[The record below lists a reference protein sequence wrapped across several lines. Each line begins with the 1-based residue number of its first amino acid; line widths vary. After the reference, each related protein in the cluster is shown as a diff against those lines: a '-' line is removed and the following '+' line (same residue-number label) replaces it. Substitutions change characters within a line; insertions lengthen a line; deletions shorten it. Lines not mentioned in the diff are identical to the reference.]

1 MKKLQRGL
9 PKGRYSKYGYKRNSP
24 DVNKPFNIIPSGN
37 ITMKD
42 VDFPVRGVDN
52 LGNEIVMMPGREYTF
67 PGDYVVETP
76 YQKGGESN
84 ATYNSNWLN
93 KYQDA
98 GEVPPKD
105 NYIEVRSGNTFDDYI
120 TNPLING
127 IARGLDVTGDWLNNT
142 LQSATKNALETM
154 YNSPTTASTAARIQ
168 YGARPWLG
176 KNIRPVAY
184 PGIFTAPIELTR
196 GALGMNPPPSKD
208 AQGDYSVEEEA
219 WRKALGLQMNP
230 KYIVPSNYKPSK
242 AKNPNA
248 QYYTLNRD
256 VIDPQLLI
264 AEAKRRNL
272 QEGQS
277 VVISSLA
284 PYIRENFM
292 PKDEF
297 SQIDPLQNFT
307 IGVGKDKKGKYV
319 SIYDKYDFEGPLNSF
334 ITPYEFYDRYY
345 YQRAGQTS
353 PTYFGGT
360 LPTADIVSDNSGTQ
374 YPYYKNLTDEEK
386 RFFSSNTP
394 IGRAV
399 RAKAQTGKVGQTY
412 NDLSKAAKTI
422 GKTAAEFTGVPG
434 AVRFSR
440 NPSENLKGA
449 LSTIEKTIIGA
460 SPGVPQSSTPYD
472 SKEVEGFFNT
482 LDAAGLA
489 SMGAPLVKTGIS
501 GARALPVV
509 ARQAG
514 RYATTQTPLRNAYK
528 YNPWAFKP
536 DPKAAY
542 RMLGDEGFDDAI
554 QVGYLRAK
562 PSAGKWNTQTG
573 KVEYGTPNYE
583 HPYFSVGKPWD
594 KNLVPG
600 KPHMGYKGPYMAE
613 LKNQKLIENDLGYST
628 GRNNIFRPEEQIFT
642 DNPNLRFYKEDWLRG
657 YKPIEVPRQLP
668 GFPNAPVGNI
678 KKEMYRWLD
687 EQMRFDK
694 LPQTTNKQSIEVL
707 DNFKQRIKTPEGQK
721 RLKKLG
727 ITKDK
732 LLQDLKIVEDPNTYG
747 YYAGRK
753 NTIVMNPDHPL
764 PKKVVR
770 HEIEHGVQNAMQKQA
785 IKDEGKLI
793 PTIKRLFTDPLFK
806 KPLSE
811 KITKANTEIDD
822 ILSGLTLRRE
832 GTLNKVW
839 DNVDSQEAVNINE
852 YKSLIS
858 DKQNATDY
866 FLTGSS
872 GREKS
877 AFLAEVQQYMMDQG
891 TIPNKSYVKITPEM
905 VKDTFVNA
913 MFDESGGGKYL
924 RIFNIMKPTEN
935 NYKLISEAMNKMLG
949 IAPYVGIGTA
959 GALGANQ
966 LMNQQPKSYKRGG
979 SLPKAQFGAFG
990 TIPTSPPFM
999 PQKENVV
1006 TSKKVDN
1013 LPKIKVNTTVPDEM
1027 ITIKDGRKIRLTTGQ
1042 AINPNTDLVGKSYS
1056 TKALRSILNTA
1067 KNRGLS
1073 KNDALTLA
1081 AMDLQETRWGETDDH
1096 MGHVLYGNNSTIS
1109 PAENFINAYL
1119 RSKETANRLK
1129 LSDEYTRLQ
1138 VYNGLGKVTPNT
1150 EKDYHGFR
1158 MKKIYGVPVPKS
1170 GIDMKKNPLYGKQI
1184 VDIRDNVLK
1193 QNSEFLK
1200 LVDEYYKMGGIT
1212 NEMLDVYKNYINGV
1226 YTNTEKEK
1234 DAIKVY
1240 DKLNRKYYRE
1250 AKNANKSVPNYIM
1263 SLIK

>member
-514 RYATTQTPLRNAYK
+514 RYATTQTPLRNAWK
-528 YNPWAFKP
+528 LNPWAFKP

-657 YKPIEVPRQLP
+657 YKEIPKSINKDGE
-668 GFPNAPVGNI
+668 
-678 KKEMYRWLD
+678 LD
-687 EQMRFDK
+687 G
-694 LPQTTNKQSIEVL
+694 I
-707 DNFKQRIKTPEGQK
+707 
-721 RLKKLG
+721 LG
-727 ITKDK
+727 
-732 LLQDLKIVEDPNTYG
+732 
-747 YYAGRK
+747 
-753 NTIVMNPDHPL
+753 
-764 PKKVVR
+764 
-770 HEIEHGVQNAMQKQA
+770 
-785 IKDEGKLI
+785 DE
-793 PTIKRLFTDPLFK
+793 
-806 KPLSE
+806 
-811 KITKANTEIDD
+811 TKAALEDWQKKN
-822 ILSGLTLRRE
+822 S
-832 GTLNKVW
+832 K
-839 DNVDSQEAVNINE
+839 
-852 YKSLIS
+852 
-858 DKQNATDY
+858 KQ
-866 FLTGSS
+866 
-872 GREKS
+872 
-877 AFLAEVQQYMMDQG
+877 
-891 TIPNKSYVKITPEM
+891 
-905 VKDTFVNA
+905 
-913 MFDESGGGKYL
+913 
-924 RIFNIMKPTEN
+924 
-935 NYKLISEAMNKMLG
+935 LG
-949 IAPYVGIGTA
+949 
-959 GALGANQ
+959 GAL
-966 LMNQQPKSYKRGG
+966 L
-979 SLPKAQFGAFG
+979 KAQFGAFG

>member
-489 SMGAPLVKTGIS
+489 STGAPLVKTGIS

-514 RYATTQTPLRNAYK
+514 RYATTQTPLRNAWK
-528 YNPWAFKP
+528 LNPWAFKP
-536 DPKAAY
+536 NPEAYY
-542 RMLGDEGFDDAI
+542 RMIGKEGYADALESGVIRPPQTSRVFDQGSQKYIDIPIPAYEEAYYNAQFPLDRRWYPKNKI
-554 QVGYLRAK
+554 TINPK
-562 PSAGKWNTQTG
+562 TG
-573 KVEYGTPNYE
+573 KPRRHINSGYE
-583 HPYFSVGKPWD
+583 
-594 KNLVPG
+594 
-600 KPHMGYKGPYMAE
+600 GPYMAE
-613 LKNQKLIENDLGYST
+613 ITGNSHLFENGENVAAYTGPNASQTVTYSKEFIPINT
-628 GRNNIFRPEEQIFT
+628 PGVK
-642 DNPNLRFYKEDWLRG
+642 FYKEDWLRG
-657 YKPIEVPRQLP
+657 YKEVPKSINKD
-668 GFPNAPVGNI
+668 G
-678 KKEMYRWLD
+678 ELD
-687 EQMRFDK
+687 G
-694 LPQTTNKQSIEVL
+694 I
-707 DNFKQRIKTPEGQK
+707 
-721 RLKKLG
+721 LG
-727 ITKDK
+727 
-732 LLQDLKIVEDPNTYG
+732 
-747 YYAGRK
+747 
-753 NTIVMNPDHPL
+753 
-764 PKKVVR
+764 
-770 HEIEHGVQNAMQKQA
+770 
-785 IKDEGKLI
+785 DE
-793 PTIKRLFTDPLFK
+793 
-806 KPLSE
+806 
-811 KITKANTEIDD
+811 TKAALEDWQKKN
-822 ILSGLTLRRE
+822 S
-832 GTLNKVW
+832 K
-839 DNVDSQEAVNINE
+839 
-852 YKSLIS
+852 
-858 DKQNATDY
+858 KQ
-866 FLTGSS
+866 
-872 GREKS
+872 
-877 AFLAEVQQYMMDQG
+877 
-891 TIPNKSYVKITPEM
+891 
-905 VKDTFVNA
+905 
-913 MFDESGGGKYL
+913 
-924 RIFNIMKPTEN
+924 
-935 NYKLISEAMNKMLG
+935 LG
-949 IAPYVGIGTA
+949 
-959 GALGANQ
+959 GAL
-966 LMNQQPKSYKRGG
+966 L
-979 SLPKAQFGAFG
+979 KAQFGAFG

>member
-412 NDLSKAAKTI
+412 NDLSRAAKTI

-489 SMGAPLVKTGIS
+489 STGAPLVKTGIS

-514 RYATTQTPLRNAYK
+514 RYATTQTPLKNAYK
-528 YNPWAFKP
+528 YNPWAFKANP
-536 DPKAAY
+536 EAGY
-542 RMLGDEGFDDAI
+542 RMIGGKEGYLDAI
-554 QVGYLRAK
+554 TSGQIR
-562 PSAGKWNTQTG
+562 PTG
-573 KVEYGTPNYE
+573 AYE
-583 HPYFSVGKPWD
+583 HAHFNIGQPLNPNRLSAEELIQAGS
-594 KNLVPG
+594 PG
-600 KPHMGYKGPYMAE
+600 GYKGPYMAE
-613 LKNQKLIENDLGYST
+613 MQQGTWQRMSDAFPNNPEMQEQFRLLGKDKDVWQHPLFGNIKVDDTRLKL
-628 GRNNIFRPEEQIFT
+628 
-642 DNPNLRFYKEDWLRG
+642 YKEDWLRG
-657 YKPIEVPRQLP
+657 YKEIPKSINKDGE
-668 GFPNAPVGNI
+668 
-678 KKEMYRWLD
+678 LD
-687 EQMRFDK
+687 G
-694 LPQTTNKQSIEVL
+694 I
-707 DNFKQRIKTPEGQK
+707 
-721 RLKKLG
+721 LG
-727 ITKDK
+727 
-732 LLQDLKIVEDPNTYG
+732 
-747 YYAGRK
+747 
-753 NTIVMNPDHPL
+753 
-764 PKKVVR
+764 
-770 HEIEHGVQNAMQKQA
+770 
-785 IKDEGKLI
+785 DE
-793 PTIKRLFTDPLFK
+793 
-806 KPLSE
+806 
-811 KITKANTEIDD
+811 TKAALEDWQKKN
-822 ILSGLTLRRE
+822 S
-832 GTLNKVW
+832 K
-839 DNVDSQEAVNINE
+839 
-852 YKSLIS
+852 
-858 DKQNATDY
+858 KQ
-866 FLTGSS
+866 
-872 GREKS
+872 
-877 AFLAEVQQYMMDQG
+877 
-891 TIPNKSYVKITPEM
+891 
-905 VKDTFVNA
+905 
-913 MFDESGGGKYL
+913 
-924 RIFNIMKPTEN
+924 
-935 NYKLISEAMNKMLG
+935 LG
-949 IAPYVGIGTA
+949 
-959 GALGANQ
+959 GAL
-966 LMNQQPKSYKRGG
+966 L
-979 SLPKAQFGAFG
+979 KAQFGAFG